1 MQPVQLFGIHPHLFM
16 VSMSSQHYTNKINSI
31 MTDQLS
37 EQLAQEISRIQQ
49 LDLAEQPSAFD
60 ALRQQL
66 EQVINAADAS
76 NPQGS

>member
-16 VSMSSQHYTNKINSI
+16 VSMLSQHYTNKIKSI

-49 LDLAEQPSAFD
+49 MDLAEQPSAFD

>member
-1 MQPVQLFGIHPHLFM
+1 M
-16 VSMSSQHYTNKINSI
+16 VSMLSQHYTNKIKSI

-49 LDLAEQPSAFD
+49 MDLAEQPSAFD

>member
-1 MQPVQLFGIHPHLFM
+1 M
-16 VSMSSQHYTNKINSI
+16 VSMLSQNYTNKIKSI

-49 LDLAEQPSAFD
+49 MDLAEQPSAFD

>member
-1 MQPVQLFGIHPHLFM
+1 
-16 VSMSSQHYTNKINSI
+16 